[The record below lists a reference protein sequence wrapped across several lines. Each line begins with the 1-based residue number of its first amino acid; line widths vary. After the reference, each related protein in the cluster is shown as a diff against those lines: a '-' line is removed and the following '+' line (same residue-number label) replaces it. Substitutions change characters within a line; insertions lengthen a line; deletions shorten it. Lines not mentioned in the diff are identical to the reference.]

1 MRFTLTIFS
10 LVFALCLTISS
21 PLNAS
26 AAKTIKIAYTNFPEH
41 PQGVAFAKFKERL
54 EARSNNAFKVDL
66 IGSGKYGNP
75 DSIVKG
81 LQMGVLQIGAEST
94 SNFSVFDQRL
104 MLFDMPYL
112 VPNYEAAELLLNS
125 DIGKELSKGLE
136 KNGCLP
142 MGYMELGFRHTFST
156 SEINNL
162 EEAKGLKIRAT
173 PSKIHIATLRSLGM
187 NPTPMAWGEVITG
200 LQQKTV
206 DGIDIDINLGWFWR
220 FFEVTKNLT
229 LSGHIY
235 TPHLVLMSK
244 RFWNSLTPE
253 EQKLVS
259 ETMNECLV
267 EQRQLSRSNEA
278 AFLEKFQSEYG
289 MKIIELSDT
298 EKARWIKSSKD
309 VPAEFKDTVAP
320 ALIDSVVDLFEK
332 ENMYK

>member
-1 MRFTLTIFS
+1 MRFTLTVLSALI
-10 LVFALCLTISS
+10 ALCVSIGT
-21 PLNAS
+21 PLNAF

-54 EARSNNAFKVDL
+54 EERSKGAFKVDL

-125 DIGKELSKGLE
+125 EIGKELSKGLE

-162 EEAKGLKIRAT
+162 AEAKSLKIRAT

-187 NPTPMAWGEVITG
+187 NPTPMAWGEVVTG
-200 LQQKTV
+200 LQQGTV

-244 RFWNSLTPE
+244 RFWNSLNPE

-259 ETMNECLV
+259 ETMTECLI

-278 AFLEKFQSEYG
+278 AFLEKFQSDYG
-289 MKIIELSDT
+289 MKVIELPMQ
-298 EKARWIKSSKD
+298 EKAKWIDSAKN
-309 VPAEFKDTVAP
+309 VPDEFKDIVPP
-320 ALIDSVVDLFEK
+320 ALVDSVVELFKK